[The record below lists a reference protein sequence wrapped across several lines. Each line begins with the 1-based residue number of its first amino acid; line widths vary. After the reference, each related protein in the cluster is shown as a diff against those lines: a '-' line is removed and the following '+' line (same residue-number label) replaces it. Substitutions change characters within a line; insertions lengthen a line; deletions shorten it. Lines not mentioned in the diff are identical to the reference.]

1 MRTNFSN
8 MKVEKRMKSGQNASL
23 YRGERGCVSLM
34 VFYGSRSLEGGGHI
48 ATNVN

>member
-1 MRTNFSN
+1 
-8 MKVEKRMKSGQNASL
+8 MKVEKRTKSGQNASL

-48 ATNVN
+48 ATDVN